1 MKYVSEHSRPP
12 TTRSEPMI
20 VARTIAELRIHR
32 RALPGTIGFV
42 PTMGA
47 LHDGHTSL
55 MQAVLESA
63 DHLVVS
69 IFVNPTQF
77 DRASDLE
84 SYPRDEEDDL
94 RGCEAAGAEIVFIP
108 PPQEMYPNGRD
119 QRTKVFVD
127 ELTATMCGR
136 TRPGHFDG
144 VAMVVSKL
152 FNIVEPDVAAF
163 GQKDY
168 QQLAVI
174 QQMTNDLNFAVQ
186 ILGVETG
193 RNPDGLAI
201 SSRNRLLTPDGR
213 RRARALSRGLIA
225 AHSAFAAGERSGPVL
240 QRIAAGAIVAAS
252 LRVDYAECVH
262 PATLQLLDEIGDDGA
277 VLAVAAFDEDVRLI
291 DNVRLDRTL
300 PEALLKP
307 DRPDDI

>member
-1 MKYVSEHSRPP
+1 
-12 TTRSEPMI
+12 MI
-20 VARTIAELRIHR
+20 IARTVAELRVHR
-32 RALPGTIGFV
+32 RSLPGTVGFV

-47 LHDGHTSL
+47 LHAGHTSL
-55 MQAVLESA
+55 MSAALERA
-63 DHLVVS
+63 EHLVVS

-94 RGCEAAGAEIVFIP
+94 RGCEEAGAEIVFMP
-108 PPQEMYPNGRD
+108 PPEEMYSNGRN
-119 QRTKVFVD
+119 QVTKVIVE
-127 ELTATMCGR
+127 ELTETMCGR

-174 QQMTNDLNFAVQ
+174 RRMTEDLNFPIE

-213 RRARALSRGLIA
+213 KRGLSLSRGLVA
-225 AHSAFAAGERSGPVL
+225 AHNAYQAGERSGPVL
-240 QRIAAGAIVAAS
+240 QQLAAQTIAASGM
-252 LRVDYAECVH
+252 RVDYSECVH
-262 PATLQLLDEIGDDGA
+262 PDTLRLLKTVGEDGA
-277 VLAVAAFDEDVRLI
+277 VLAVAAFDADVRLI
-291 DNVRLDRTL
+291 DNLRLDAPL
-300 PEALLKP
+300 PDVLS
-307 DRPDDI
+307 